1 MFQCNQCHTEY
12 GGIRGISSGTCP
24 RCRQRESTE
33 NTQPSPA
40 TAAGASRRSPQLTA
54 SSWSSVASPLPG
66 PVAQL
71 DQAARA

>member
-12 GGIRGISSGTCP
+12 GGIRGISTGTCP

-33 NTQPSPA
+33 NTQRPTASAVAATWRPA
-40 TAAGASRRSPQLTA
+40 QLTA
-54 SSWSSVASPLPG
+54 SSSSSVASPLPG